1 MGDDVTVIS
10 AVDATEKPAKKGP
23 GLKKLTKGEK
33 PKKPKYGDEEDDL
46 ELEEELENGPIQ
58 DRSCTDCLCYF
69 LYIFFCV
76 GMVGAAA
83 YGYMN
88 GDPYKLI
95 SPIDYNKNLC
105 GLTTGFETYEYSFYP
120 APDPNDPNTAR
131 YKYPVCVKSCPTEAT
146 STGADCK
153 ID

>member
-1 MGDDVTVIS
+1 MGKDEVTTTPVEPI
-10 AVDATEKPAKKGP
+10 DEKKGP
-23 GLKKLTKGEK
+23 GLKKLAKGEK
-33 PKKPKYGDEEDDL
+33 AKKPKYGDENDDL

-69 LYIFFCV
+69 LYLFFCV

-83 YGYMN
+83 YGYAN

-105 GLTTGFETYEYSFYP
+105 GLTAGFESYEFSFYP
-120 APDPNDPNTAR
+120 GPTSSVSDR
-131 YKYPVCVKSCPTEAT
+131 YQYPICVKSCPVEA
-146 STGADCK
+146 SDTGVDCK
-153 ID
+153 IP